1 MAFFDDN
8 DVSKAVQKVEPAASQ
23 PSQAVQTPAASTAQ
37 QPVIVQQA
45 PRSKLMPALFITFN
59 LLLVVTIGVLFKDKL
74 FSESSPQTTA
84 SIDAIDPKW
93 KLTPEGRKLDLV
105 VFGNNVFEITRVS
118 YSPGNPR
125 SSSVT
130 LTVPG
135 NPPKHAV
142 KHTGEVFAKGAIS
155 IAEITSGGV
164 YLEAS
169 GDRKFFGVD
178 NAGAP
183 DWAENTPKGKVIM
196 PARNKD
202 DIPDAPSG
210 KRIVPKDPRE
220 EIKADN
226 PQDDENELEARGFE
240 DLQDIREI
248 PMNRADYL
256 KLIRELPDIFK
267 KEFVLQSY
275 HKNGEHLPHGVLI
288 SGLATN
294 SFFYTH
300 GLKLGDVILN
310 VNDEEVRR
318 VRELDVVAASNSF
331 HYELRIDLLR
341 GEELVT
347 YLIYPGVSRS
357 LD

>member
-1 MAFFDDN
+1 MAFFDNN
-8 DVSKAVQKVEPAASQ
+8 DASKAAQKIEPATSQ
-23 PSQAVQTPAASTAQ
+23 PNQAVQTPVASTAQ

-45 PRSKLMPALFITFN
+45 SRSKLMPALFVTFN
-59 LLLVVTIGVLFKDKL
+59 LLLLVVIGVLFKDKI
-74 FSESSPQTTA
+74 FESSSPEEVA
-84 SIDAIDPKW
+84 GIENIDPKLL
-93 KLTPEGRKLDLV
+93 LTPEGRKLDIV
-105 VFGNNVFEITRVS
+105 VFGNNVFEVTRIS
-118 YSPGNPR
+118 YSQGNPR

-135 NPPKHAV
+135 NPPKQAV
-142 KHTGEVFAKGAIS
+142 KHTGETFASGAIS

-164 YLEAS
+164 YLEAN

-178 NAGAP
+178 NAGSL
-183 DWAENTPKGKVIM
+183 DWANNTPKGKVIM
-196 PARNKD
+196 PAKNQD
-202 DIPDAPSG
+202 DIPDAPAG
-210 KRIVPKDPRE
+210 KRVVPKDPRE
-220 EIKADN
+220 EIEADDNQPEPKA
-226 PQDDENELEARGFE
+226 FE

-256 KLIRELPDIFK
+256 NLIRELPDIFK
-267 KEFVLQSY
+267 KEFVLQAY
-275 HKNGEHLPHGVLI
+275 YNDGESLPYGVLI

-318 VRELDVVAASNSF
+318 VRELDIVAASNAF
-331 HYELRIDLLR
+331 HDELRIDLLR
-341 GEELVT
+341 GEEVIT
-347 YLIYPGVSRS
+347 YLIYPGVSNA